1 MLPALPAVRAF
12 AFILHARIH
21 PTHTKLGGTALNFGF
36 KLDLLKARLL
46 RKKKTMPS
54 IDALKRE
61 FSFFKGNYA
70 IIVVSWILIDF
81 AFELPA
87 TYYALY
93 LNNLYATETIIG
105 LIGFASLIA
114 MASVQFPG
122 GYLADK
128 FGRKW
133 LISSMT
139 FGVAFCYALYIIAPS
154 WHLIM
159 LGAVLLG
166 FVSMYDPAVNAIIAD
181 SLPPEKRGMGF
192 GIVMLIVTASSTPA
206 PAFAGLLRSQFG
218 LVQGMR
224 IGYSIVVGLWL
235 AAAILRLRLKE
246 TMANTRKPRLD
257 ELFHAYPTAL
267 KETFGVWKKVPRS
280 MFYLLLAFV
289 SFNLGWAAVQLY
301 LVKYAVFEIG
311 ISEEFWPMILM
322 ALFAT
327 TLILAVPA
335 GKAVDK
341 FNRKIPLLVGFAAAI
356 VSIWLFVTGDLI
368 RLFLSLMIFGVAQ
381 VVARAAYSS
390 LEADLTPK
398 EQRGKVGGFRNL
410 ATYIVIGVG
419 NLMGGVL
426 YEHSSPQLPFFFAII
441 FIALSLALTIAL
453 VHEPEKREE

>member
-1 MLPALPAVRAF
+1 
-12 AFILHARIH
+12 
-21 PTHTKLGGTALNFGF
+21 
-36 KLDLLKARLL
+36 
-46 RKKKTMPS
+46 MPLT
-54 IDALKRE
+54 DTLKRE

-70 IIVVSWILIDF
+70 IVVVSWILIDF

-87 TYYALY
+87 TYYALF
-93 LNNLYATETIIG
+93 LNDLHATETIIG

-133 LISSMT
+133 LISSMS
-139 FGVAFCYALYIIAPS
+139 FGVAFCYVLYAIAPS

-159 LGAVLLG
+159 FGAVLLG

-224 IGYSIVVGLWL
+224 IGYGIVVGLWL
-235 AAAILRLRLKE
+235 VAAILRLRLKE
-246 TMANTRKPRLD
+246 TIANPRKPHLK
-257 ELFHAYPTAL
+257 ELLHAYPTSL
-267 KETFGVWKKVPRS
+267 KESFGVWEKVPRS

-289 SFNLGWAAVQLY
+289 SFNFGWAAVQLY
-301 LVKYAVFEIG
+301 LVKYAVSEIG
-311 ISEEFWPMILM
+311 ISEEFWPVMLM
-322 ALFAT
+322 ALFVT
-327 TLILAVPA
+327 TLVLAVPA
-335 GKAVDK
+335 GKTVDK
-341 FNRKIPLLVGFAAAI
+341 FNRKIPLLVGFVAAI
-356 VSIWLFVTGDLI
+356 VSLWLFVKGDLVQ
-368 RLFLSLMIFGVAQ
+368 LFLSLVIFGVAQ

-390 LEADLTPK
+390 LEADLTPR
-398 EQRGKVGGFRNL
+398 EQRGKVSGFRNL
-410 ATYIVIGVG
+410 ATYIAIGVG
-419 NLMGGVL
+419 NLVGGVL
-426 YEHSSPQLPFFFAII
+426 YEHFSPQLPFFFAIA
-441 FIALSLALTIAL
+441 FVVVSLFLTLTL